1 MKKKDNIVKDVEIY
15 MLAQFV
21 DVLESIEE
29 IKDIKKLKKDI
40 ELRTKMYREE
50 IEEMENNEDIFC
62 FDEINKTLD
71 EKIEKYSKLYCEN
84 KSYKKIIEEIEEM
97 KNKIKCNKEKIIEL
111 ENLIY
116 EKFYYDFVSAYK
128 IGMIEGIK
136 TMILKNKF

>member
-1 MKKKDNIVKDVEIY
+1 MEEKENIVKDVEIY

-29 IKDIKKLKKDI
+29 IKDIKKLKKNI

-50 IEEMENNEDIFC
+50 IEEMESNEDIFD

-116 EKFYYDFVSAYK
+116 EKCNYDFVSAYK
-128 IGMIEGIK
+128 IGIIEGIEI
-136 TMILKNKF
+136 MILKNKF

>member
-1 MKKKDNIVKDVEIY
+1 MKEKDNIVKDVEIY

>member
-1 MKKKDNIVKDVEIY
+1 MKEKDNIVKDVEIY

-29 IKDIKKLKKDI
+29 IKDIKKFKKNI

-50 IEEMENNEDIFC
+50 IEEMESNEDIFD

-84 KSYKKIIEEIEEM
+84 KGYKKINDKIEQYKSKIED
-97 KNKIKCNKEKIIEL
+97 NKDRISEL
-111 ENLIY
+111 EELIY
-116 EKFYYDFVSAYK
+116 EKCNYDFVSAYK

>member
-1 MKKKDNIVKDVEIY
+1 MKEKENIVKDVEIY

-50 IEEMENNEDIFC
+50 IEELESNEDIFC
-62 FDEINKTLD
+62 FDDINKTLD

-84 KSYKKIIEEIEEM
+84 KGYKKLNKQIENY
-97 KNKIKCNKEKIIEL
+97 KNEVSSNKEKILEL
-111 ENLIY
+111 GNLIY
-116 EKFYYDFVSAYK
+116 EKCNYDFVSAYK
-128 IGMIEGIK
+128 IGIIEGIK